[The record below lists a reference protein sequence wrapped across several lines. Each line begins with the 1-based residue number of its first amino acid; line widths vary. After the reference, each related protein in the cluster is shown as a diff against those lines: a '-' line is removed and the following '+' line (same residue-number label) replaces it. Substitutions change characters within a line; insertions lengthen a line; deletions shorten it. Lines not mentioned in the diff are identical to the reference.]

1 MLKEYEYCKKV
12 MKIHFNKNLIMT
24 EKEELPALSKLH
36 SKSAET
42 LNATGIFFLIIFNFN
57 CSFF

>member
-42 LNATGIFFLIIFNFN
+42 LNATGIFLNNF
-57 CSFF
+57 